1 MSTEKRLAF
10 ICYRDKDSR
19 SIAEILYGQLSARL
33 GPDRLFLA
41 TEDIARGK
49 QWLEE
54 FNDALAA
61 AVVMVVLIGPRW
73 LSCENKDGQGCLEQP
88 NDWVVHEIHTALE
101 RRIPIIPVLVDGA
114 ARPSEEALPA
124 KIRGLSTYQLFRL
137 HSKRGQSQE
146 LELGD
151 VERLHNDLEMYLSPI
166 KGLHSYQPSDRAIF
180 KRLQRERELGE
191 CRMAL
196 TQQEMRIGVLSGRAG
211 CGKTSFIRAGIMP
224 ALDGSKTNSPIGIY
238 VKFTREDPF
247 STLRKAFQ
255 DQLQLSLQQCDLHSW
270 FDQAAA
276 TKHLPIVLLFDQF
289 EEFLHG
295 KQDVR
300 EKFEDGLK
308 VWYQCQSPSSLKI
321 LFSIQSGDHL
331 VPLFKKLGC
340 INRYQIDLEP
350 FSRDQA
356 FASLKALA
364 EADGLLFDE
373 RFVRETVLDDILDPT
388 SDRILPLQLQIV
400 AWAIQ
405 RHSKS
410 NKNNRGFTP
419 EGYKELDGLKGSL
432 DHLLFTG
439 LGSKLEEEQ
448 ETMWWI
454 LNSLIDHDT
463 GEGCRLTVNE
473 VSNTLPMTMSKDD
486 LEQRLKWLTDERLVW
501 SKDEK
506 DEISENVVRR
516 YELAHRFLIIP
527 VKKKIKERF
536 SDIRTANDELD
547 RLVRYYRTNQRYRY
561 LKLKDYWLV
570 RKVMKKGK
578 IRWAAKEPEKTI
590 IKKSRQ
596 RAIMMLIGCV
606 FLMAV
611 IGRLGYPLMPD
622 SAETKIQQSVYKA
635 LSNSQPND
643 PPSQLTTETLIRGIA
658 ALGKWE
664 EWENKARVE
673 HYPEPKAD
681 RGRSELAWLAAH
693 KQLWGKSEDLAISID
708 NPRLKAITFIRLAE
722 KLKESKEPTDEKLGD
737 KFIDQALSALKDMP
751 DHERPE
757 RVHVL
762 YDLQMR
768 IPNHGRVDGVK
779 KAMHEE
785 TEKSLLQIEK
795 HIRKV
800 VAPRESLGKNWT
812 LREQVRLLALK
823 AEVASYAGET
833 LTIRNTLKEAKGIL
847 GKIQDNHDRSIA
859 FHLLIEG
866 AARCI
871 EAGKNEDSFLEKYL
885 NELVESTPAIDRI
898 LGLIEASAIILR
910 AEPPIAVRILAREL
924 LHQAEG
930 LASSPQP
937 DHKNQQLS
945 EEEIPSPASFLLRE
959 VRTLE
964 IAHAQLLSKP
974 TLEDSS
980 SQKES
985 AIDLVLKMQ
994 QEVEEEL
1001 RQNESVGP
1009 ERLDLLLT
1017 QLAVAR
1023 AFAKMNELKNV
1034 AKALEFAREYAQKLS
1049 NTHQKSAV
1057 LRAIVEIA
1065 TGVDTGARADNT
1077 SVGSDKYLM
1086 NFARKVLDH
1095 ESLETDDKT
1104 WANASYAI
1112 GLARQTNNARNNP
1125 TGAIERRVDGGS
1137 WMSQILWK
1145 FFGGC
1150 PTRGVFSDS
1159 ITIVPNQKGPE
1170 RDFAL
1175 HGVARELAKA
1185 QYFGC
1190 ALEKLNDVSDVNLR
1204 TFGYAEILPGGT
1216 EGNSA
1221 PSKIGVLTLLDQVSP
1236 DQDSLRSQDKM
1247 ASMRLVPGGHFI
1259 MGTAYRE
1266 IDQSPPHYVYLN
1278 AFYIDEHEVT
1288 VTQYEKFYSAHH
1300 EQRVKPKTDWG
1311 DEIAHKYGMK
1321 PVIGIT
1327 YEQATWYC
1335 EWAGKR
1341 LLTEAEWE
1349 KAARG
1354 TYFRSGEEDIFP
1366 WGSELPDELSNVDA
1380 QKTGMLRAQYD
1391 IRKNMRR
1398 SMRKSMRKNWTG
1410 YEDLKNVRAIA
1421 WSNAVRK
1428 DRGNGKSGQ
1437 ERDLWNPGNSPY
1449 QVFDMA
1455 GSVWEWVKD
1464 WYSPY
1469 YYNHSSSEDPQGPP
1483 GGTWRVLRGG
1493 SWDNTEG
1500 QLEATYRLYKDPPY
1514 HYSTIGFRCAK

>member
-54 FNDALAA
+54 INDALAA

-88 NDWVVHEIHTALE
+88 NDWVVHEIHSALE

-270 FDQAAA
+270 FDQVAA

-373 RFVRETVLDDILDPT
+373 RFVRATVLDDILDPT

-405 RHSKS
+405 RHSK
-410 NKNNRGFTP
+410 NDRGFTR
-419 EGYKELDGLKGSL
+419 EGYEEIGGLKGSL
-432 DHLLFTG
+432 DRLLFTG
-439 LGSKLEEEQ
+439 LGRKPEDDQ
-448 ETMWWI
+448 ETLWWI
-454 LNSLIDHDT
+454 LDSLIDHDVQ
-463 GEGCRLTVNE
+463 EGHPLTVNE
-473 VSNTLPMTMSKDD
+473 VSNKLPMKMSKDNI
-486 LEQRLKWLTDERLVW
+486 EQKLKWLTDERLVW

-506 DEISENVVRR
+506 DETDENVVRR
-516 YELAHRFLIIP
+516 YELAHRHLIKP
-527 VKKKIKERF
+527 VMNKVKDKF
-536 SDIRTANDELD
+536 SDVRTANDELD
-547 RLVRYYRTNQRYRY
+547 NLVRHYRTNHRFRC

-570 RKVMKKGK
+570 RKVMKRGK
-578 IRWAAKEPEKTI
+578 IRGASEEPKKTI
-590 IKKSRQ
+590 IKKSQ
-596 RAIMMLIGCV
+596 GRAIRMLIGCM
-606 FLMAV
+606 FLV
-611 IGRLGYPLMPD
+611 VLIGRLGYPLIPD
-622 SAETKIQQSVYKA
+622 SAETKIRQSIENT
-635 LSNSQPND
+635 LLNPQPND
-643 PPSQLTTETLIRGIA
+643 PPSQLTMGTLIRGIA

-664 EWENKARVE
+664 EWEKKAKDE
-673 HYPEPKAD
+673 HYPEPNAD
-681 RGRSELAWLAAH
+681 RGRSELAVLAAN
-693 KQLWGKSEDLAISID
+693 KKLWRKSEDLANSIS
-708 NPRLKAITFIRLAE
+708 NRGLKARTFTHLAK
-722 KLKESKEPTDEKLGD
+722 KLKESKEPTGEQLRD
-737 KFIDQALSALKDMP
+737 KFIDQALRALDDMR

-762 YDLQMR
+762 YDLQR
-768 IPNHGRVDGVK
+768 HIPDHGLVDKVETTL
-779 KAMHEE
+779 HEE
-785 TEKSLLQIEK
+785 TEKSLLQIENY
-795 HIRKV
+795 IRKV
-800 VAPRESLGKNWT
+800 VDPREPLGKSLT
-812 LREQVRLLALK
+812 PREQVRLLALK
-823 AEVASYAGET
+823 AEVASYAGKT
-833 LTIRNTLKEAKGIL
+833 LAMRNALKEAKDIL
-847 GKIQDNHDRSIA
+847 EKIQDNHEKSIA

-871 EAGKNEDSFLEKYL
+871 EPDENKDSFLGKYL
-885 NELVESTPAIDRI
+885 NEVVDSTPAIDRI

-910 AEPPIAVRILAREL
+910 TPPPIAVRNLASEFLR
-924 LHQAEG
+924 QAEG
-930 LASSPQP
+930 LASNLQH
-937 DHKNQQLS
+937 DHKNLQLS
-945 EEEIPSPASFLLRE
+945 EEEIPSPVSFLLRE
-959 VRTLE
+959 VRMLE
-964 IAHAQLLSKP
+964 LAHAQLLSKP
-974 TLEDSS
+974 TLEDSNE
-980 SQKES
+980 QKES
-985 AIDLVLKMQ
+985 VISLVRNIQ
-994 QEVEEEL
+994 QEVEKKW

-1009 ERLDLLLT
+1009 ERLDLILT
-1017 QLAVAR
+1017 QLAIAR
-1023 AFAKMNELKNV
+1023 AFAKMNDLEHV
-1034 AKALEFAREYAQKLS
+1034 AKALRDVRVYAQKLS

-1057 LRAIVEIA
+1057 LRAIVEIS
-1065 TGVDTGARADNT
+1065 TGVDTGARTDNAL
-1077 SVGSDKYLM
+1077 VPSDKDLM
-1086 NFARKVLDH
+1086 GFAREVLDQ
-1095 ESLETDDKT
+1095 ESLETDDKA

-1112 GLARQTNNARNNP
+1112 GLARQANNAWSNP
-1125 TGAIERRVDGGS
+1125 TGAIDPRVGGS
-1137 WMSQILWK
+1137 SWIPPIPWK

-1150 PTRGVFSDS
+1150 PARGVFSDS
-1159 ITIVPNQKGPE
+1159 ITIVPNQKGSE

-1175 HGVARELAKA
+1175 YGIARELAKA
-1185 QYFGC
+1185 EYWDC
-1190 ALEKLNDVSDVNLR
+1190 AYEQLKDVSDVSLR
-1204 TFGYAEILPGGT
+1204 TSGYTEILLDDNKDIPALPK
-1216 EGNSA
+1216 EGV
-1221 PSKIGVLTLLDQVSP
+1221 PTLLDHVSAS
-1236 DQDSLRSQDKM
+1236 QDSLQSQDKL
-1247 ASMRLVPGGHFI
+1247 ASMRLVPRGYFI

-1288 VTQYEKFYSAHH
+1288 VAQYEKFYSAHH
-1300 EQRVKPKTDWG
+1300 EQRFKPKTDWG
-1311 DEIAHKYGMK
+1311 DETAHKYGMK

-1366 WGSELPDELSNVDA
+1366 WGSELPNELSNADA

-1391 IRKNMRR
+1391 IRKNIPKNIRR
-1398 SMRKSMRKNWTG
+1398 NMRKNWTG
-1410 YEDLKNVRAIA
+1410 YEGLKNAGGIA
-1421 WSNAVRK
+1421 WA
-1428 DRGNGKSGQ
+1428 NGKGGQ
-1437 ERDLWNPGNSPY
+1437 ESGLWNPGNSPY